1 MGLYPQPNKWTCG
14 PFALKHGLVMLG
26 VFVDEKEVSHIAGT
40 HWWAGTDEI
49 KLARAAK
56 AYECELMFVRRKSAE
71 RARRELVQC
80 LKRGYPTLL
89 CVDGWSHW
97 ITVVNAERGKF
108 VLLDSQRDPVVWVN
122 SWRELKNRWDYPV
135 ADEDDPESVA
145 HLFDL
150 HILVPKF
157 RVKTKAKFS
166 ISRARYLR
174 RRENRFFARHWDAYF
189 EDLLH
194 ICRPRTP
201 LSEMFI
207 SMGEF
212 LRRHGD
218 MVVSEI
224 LHWNGEARH
233 SRADVRR
240 SRLRKTLRNLQF
252 VADTYGLII
261 PIEDEKRAI
270 AGVTAQLMRST
281 GIDARNR
288 GVKNP

>member
-1 MGLYPQPNKWTCG
+1 MSLYPQPNKWTCG
-14 PFALKHGLVMLG
+14 PFALKHALVMLG
-26 VFVDEKEVSHIAGT
+26 VFADEKEVSRTAGT

-56 AYECELMFVRRKSAE
+56 AYECELTFVRRKSAE
-71 RARRELVQC
+71 RAREELLQS
-80 LKRGYPTLL
+80 LKKGHPTLL
-89 CVDGWSHW
+89 CVDRWSHW
-97 ITVVNAERGKF
+97 VTVVNAERGKF
-108 VLLDSQRDPVVWVN
+108 VVLDSQRDPVVWVN
-122 SWRELKNRWDYPV
+122 SWSELRKRWDYP
-135 ADEDDPESVA
+135 ATDKEDPDSVE

-157 RVKTKAKFS
+157 RVRTKAKFS
-166 ISRARYLR
+166 IARARYLR
-174 RRENRFFARHWDAYF
+174 RAENRFFAHQWDAYF

-201 LSEMFI
+201 LTEMFI

-212 LRRHGD
+212 LRRHGE
-218 MVVSEI
+218 MMVSEI

-233 SRADVRR
+233 GRADVRR
-240 SRLRKTLRNLQF
+240 PRLRKILKNLQF

-270 AGVTAQLMRST
+270 AGVTAELMKSAESEAQN
-281 GIDARNR
+281 G
-288 GVKNP
+288 K

>member
-14 PFALKHGLVMLG
+14 PFALKHALVMLG
-26 VFVDEKEVSHIAGT
+26 IFVDEKEVSRIAGT

-56 AYECELMFVRRKSAE
+56 AYECELMFVRRKSAA
-71 RARRELVQC
+71 RAKRELLQC
-80 LKRGYPTLL
+80 LKKGYPTLL
-89 CVDGWSHW
+89 CVNGWSHW
-97 ITVVNAERGKF
+97 ITAVNAERGRF
-108 VLLDSQRDPVVWVN
+108 VVLDSQRDPVVCVN
-122 SWRELKNRWDYPV
+122 SWSELKNRWDYPTT
-135 ADEDDPESVA
+135 DKEDSECVE

-157 RVKTKAKFS
+157 HVRTKAKFS
-166 ISRARYLR
+166 IARARYLR
-174 RRENRFFARHWDAYF
+174 RAENRFFAHQWDAYF

-201 LSEMFI
+201 LSEMVI

-212 LRRHGD
+212 LRRHGE

-224 LHWNGEARH
+224 LHWNGEARD
-233 SRADVRR
+233 SRADVRK

-252 VADTYGLII
+252 VADTYGLVIH
-261 PIEDEKRAI
+261 IEDEKRAI
-270 AGVTAQLMRST
+270 AGVTAQLMKYADSEVENGR
-281 GIDARNR
+281 
-288 GVKNP
+288 

>member
-1 MGLYPQPNKWTCG
+1 MSLYPQPNKWTCG
-14 PFALKHGLVMLG
+14 PFALKHALVMLG
-26 VFVDEKEVSHIAGT
+26 VFVDEKEVSRIAGT

-49 KLARAAK
+49 KLARGAK

-71 RARRELVQC
+71 RAKRELLHCV
-80 LKRGYPTLL
+80 KRGYPTLL
-89 CVDGWSHW
+89 CVDRWSHW
-97 ITVVNAERGKF
+97 ITVVNAERGRF
-108 VLLDSQRDPVVWVN
+108 VVLDSQRDPVVWVN
-122 SWRELKNRWDYPV
+122 SWSELKNRWEYLATDK
-135 ADEDDPESVA
+135 EDPDSVE

-157 RVKTKAKFS
+157 RVRTKAKFS
-166 ISRARYLR
+166 IARARHLR
-174 RRENRFFARHWDAYF
+174 RPENRFFAHQWDTYF

-212 LRRHGD
+212 LRRHSE

-224 LHWNGEARH
+224 LHRNGEAHH
-233 SRADVRR
+233 SRVGVWK
-240 SRLRKTLRNLQF
+240 SRLRKTLKNLQF

-261 PIEDEKRAI
+261 HTEDEKRAI
-270 AGVTAQLMRST
+270 AGVTAQLMKSAE
-281 GIDARNR
+281 GEAQN
-288 GVKNP
+288 G